1 MVQDDAIQAFL
12 RIFAAKKRKE
22 AIENNGFYSL
32 YSYYS
37 CYSLLKT
44 ITKT

>member
-12 RIFAAKKRKE
+12 RIFAAKKG
-22 AIENNGFYSL
+22 NYSFHSYYSL

>member
-1 MVQDDAIQAFL
+1 MVQDDAIQTFL
-12 RIFAAKKRKE
+12 RIFAAKK
-22 AIENNGFYSL
+22 GTYSFYSYYSL